1 MCFCTCNFGLMFG
14 LYQQCFIVHT
24 DSVTRMRD
32 FVSLLL
38 MPSKLIDHALTKTV
52 LRNNTLKMSVN
63 IIQTIQI
70 KYDMSTILDVLEK

>member
-1 MCFCTCNFGLMFG
+1 
-14 LYQQCFIVHT
+14 
-24 DSVTRMRD
+24 
-32 FVSLLL
+32 

-70 KYDMSTILDVLEK
+70 KYDMSTILDVLEKWLCYNITVLYFVYIIHVVF